1 MENICELL
9 VVFFPYASILRK
21 NIKIDYS
28 VMNLHWKYFESNAAT
43 VLELNFKE
51 FESSLQKVTHN
62 YDTLLIWYKLSIWY
76 IINKMKTEHWNFS
89 YISHNSVSYGWSQS

>member
-1 MENICELL
+1 MENIREIL

-28 VMNLHWKYFESNAAT
+28 VMNLNWKYFESNAAT